1 MERKKKGAKVVKKIE
16 RKEENKC
23 NNLSRTLIIISVLLV
38 VNILAT
44 ILIVVHLCGY
54 ERDARYSNIETY
66 YAISRLNRGTL
77 ENDPK
82 WATVLAEK
90 TTLSFDF
97 PEEWFVAHTYA
108 EYCKN
113 REYFC
118 GDEKY
123 EIIFNNVTEE
133 SFNEFTEELRL
144 RLKELD
150 ANNIVQSFKES
161 TGYYEIA
168 SFDEAAFGN
177 MYFDEMPR
185 GSSATPRHKVKLQY
199 DAENHLA
206 ILQVDVY

>member
-1 MERKKKGAKVVKKIE
+1 MERKKKGAKVVKKVE
-16 RKEENKC
+16 KKEEKKC
-23 NNLSRTLIIISVLLV
+23 NTLNRVLIVMSVLLAI
-38 VNILAT
+38 NILAT

-66 YAISRLNRGTL
+66 YAISELNKEVL
-77 ENDPK
+77 ENDAS
-82 WATVLAEK
+82 WEEVLAK
-90 TTLSFDF
+90 RTTLEFNI
-97 PEEWFVAHTYA
+97 PENWIVAHTYA

-113 REYFC
+113 KEYFC
-118 GDEKY
+118 GY
-123 EIIFNNVTEE
+123 ERYEMTFSNVGDE
-133 SFNEFTEELRL
+133 SFKEFAEHLRL

-177 MYFDEMPR
+177 MYFDEIPR

-199 DAENHLA
+199 DAENYVA